1 MTSANFSLRGIIQR
15 LTDGVGA
22 QGGVTKTWAQYAKRW
37 MEEVPLGGSER
48 FQSSQEQA
56 FRRTRFR
63 CQRAAGI
70 NPKMRVLA
78 PKVGE
83 STKLVGSIN
92 ASVTTI
98 VVASAT
104 VFPQGQNFR
113 IRIGSELLEVTGGQ
127 STTSW
132 TVTRGA
138 DGTTATQHGDGAGV
152 RHMVVYDIESIAPAD
167 NRDRMIDITAQEGA
181 QGAA

>member
-1 MTSANFSLRGIIQR
+1 MTSGRFTLRGIIQR

-22 QGGVTKTWAQYAKRW
+22 RGGLTTTWAQFAKRW
-37 MEEVPLGGSER
+37 MEEVPLGGTER
-48 FQSSQEQA
+48 FQSGQEQA
-56 FRRTRFR
+56 FRLTRFR

-78 PKVGE
+78 PKVGA

-92 ASVTTI
+92 ASATTV

-104 VFPQGQNFR
+104 VFPQGKNFR
-113 IRIGSELLEVTGGQ
+113 VRIGSELLEVTAGQ

-132 TVTRGA
+132 TATRGV
-138 DGTTATQHGDGAGV
+138 DGTTATPHGDGAGV
-152 RHMVVYDIESIAPAD
+152 RHMIVYDIESISPAD
-167 NRDRMIDITAQEGA
+167 NRDRLIDITVKE
-181 QGAA
+181 AA

>member
-15 LTDGVGA
+15 LTESVGA
-22 QGGVTKTWAQYAKRW
+22 RGGPTKTWAQYAKRW

-48 FQSSQEQA
+48 FQSQQEQA

-63 CQRAAGI
+63 CQRAAGV
-70 NPKMRVLA
+70 NPKMRILA
-78 PKVGE
+78 PKLRE
-83 STKLVGSIN
+83 STNLVGSIS
-92 ASVTTI
+92 ASDTTI

-113 IRIGSELLEVTGGQ
+113 VRVGSELLEVTAGQ

-132 TVTRGA
+132 TATRGV
-138 DGTTATQHGDGAGV
+138 DGTTATPHGDGAGV

-167 NRDRMIDITAQEGA
+167 NRDRLIDITVKE
-181 QGAA
+181 AA

>member
-1 MTSANFSLRGIIQR
+1 MTSGTLTLRGIIQR

-22 QGGVTKTWAQYAKRW
+22 RGGLTKTWAQYAKRW

-56 FRRTRFR
+56 IRRTRFR
-63 CQRAAGI
+63 CQRTAGI
-70 NPKMRVLA
+70 NPKMRILA

-83 STKLVGSIN
+83 STKLVGSIS
-92 ASVTTI
+92 ASDTSI
-98 VVASAT
+98 VVSSAT

-113 IRIGSELLEVTGGQ
+113 VRIGSEILEVTAGQ

-132 TVTRGA
+132 TVTRGV
-138 DGTTATQHGDGAGV
+138 DSTTATQHGDGAGV
-152 RHMVVYDIESIAPAD
+152 RHMVIYDIESVAPAD
-167 NRDRMIDITAQEGA
+167 NRDRMIDIMVKE
-181 QGAA
+181 AA